1 MKAEIISIGT
11 ELLLGDIP
19 DTNSQYL
26 AKKLSALGIDLYF
39 QNTVGDNPERLAF
52 LLKQALKRSD
62 IVITTGGLGPTVDDI
77 TLETIAAVSECRLI
91 LKNKILSGIKKH
103 FRERNLIMPSIN
115 KRQAYIP
122 QGATALENK
131 KGTAPAIVL
140 EEKGKLLISLP
151 GPPFE
156 LIPLF
161 EGKVMP
167 ILKKKF
173 ALKELI
179 LSRTLKIT
187 GLTESAVSE
196 KIIDLLKLKPPLTL
210 GIYAHMAEVDLKITA
225 KEKNKKSAFKKIAT
239 IEKIILGRL
248 GKHVFGKDSETLEA
262 CVGKLLYSNKKTVSV
277 AESCTGGLISSRITD
292 VPGSSRYFPLSI
304 IVYSNR
310 EKTKLL
316 GIPNELI
323 KKQGAVSKKVASLMA
338 SNIRKIAHSDIGLG
352 VTGIAGP
359 SGNTLV
365 KKVGLVYIAL
375 SSREKTEVKEFHFIG
390 ERKEIKFKTSAAA
403 LDMVRCHLLEKSNI
417 KYRK

>member
-19 DTNSQYL
+19 DTNGQYL
-26 AKKLSALGIDLYF
+26 ARKLSELGVDIYF
-39 QNTVGDNPERLAF
+39 QNTVGDNPKRLSF

-77 TLETIAAVSECRLI
+77 TLETIAAFSGNRLI

-103 FRERNLIMPSIN
+103 FRERGLTMPNIN

-131 KGTAPAIVL
+131 NGTAPAIIL

-151 GPPFE
+151 GPPSE

-161 EGKVMP
+161 EEKIIP
-167 ILKKKF
+167 IFKKKF
-173 ALKELI
+173 TLKEII

-187 GLTESAVSE
+187 GLAESAVAE
-196 KIIDLLKLKPPLTL
+196 KITDLLRLEPPLTL
-210 GIYAHMAEVDLKITA
+210 GIYAHTAEVDLKITI
-225 KEKNKKSAFKKIAT
+225 KEKNKESAWKKIAK

-248 GKHVFGKDSETLEA
+248 GEYVFGKDSETLEA
-262 CVGKLLYSNKKTVSV
+262 CVGKLLRSNKKTISV
-277 AESCTGGLISSRITD
+277 AESCTGGLISNRITD
-292 VPGSSRYFPLSI
+292 VPGSSRYFPLGI
-304 IVYSNR
+304 IAYSNR

-316 GIPNELI
+316 GIPDELI
-323 KKQGAVSKKVASLMA
+323 KKQGAVSKEVASLMA
-338 SNIRKIAHSDIGLG
+338 ENIRKIAPSDIGLG

-365 KKVGLVYIAL
+365 KKIGLIYIAL
-375 SSREKTEVKEFHFIG
+375 SSGEKTEVREFRFLG
-390 ERKEIKFKTSAAA
+390 ERKEIKLKTSQAA
-403 LDMVRCHLLEKSNI
+403 LDMVRRHLLNKDKLNG
-417 KYRK
+417 